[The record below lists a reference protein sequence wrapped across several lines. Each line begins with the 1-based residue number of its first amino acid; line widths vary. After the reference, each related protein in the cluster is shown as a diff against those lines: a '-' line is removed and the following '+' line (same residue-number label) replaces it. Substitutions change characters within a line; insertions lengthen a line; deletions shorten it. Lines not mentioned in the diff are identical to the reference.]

1 MLPNDNIFV
10 NLTKIQTFG
19 LNFVELRLTRKYCDI
34 EVIKDEVVIS
44 SLNIVTMTK
53 NPWWFRIQLNAIAHL
68 IKNGN
73 CERFQSN
80 SFYCGLCNR
89 LHTKVQGTYGLK
101 ILFISE
107 KYDDIFFILGECID
121 QLYSYFNIIV
131 NKLGRNE
138 FKKLF
143 HKLFLFMNN
152 KNILLDICNI
162 IGKFYFLSNL

>member
-1 MLPNDNIFV
+1 MLSNDNIFV
-10 NLTKIQTFG
+10 NLTKIQTKG

-44 SLNIVTMTK
+44 SLNIVTITK

-89 LHTKVQGTYGLK
+89 HHTKVQGTYGLK
-101 ILFISE
+101 IFISE
-107 KYDDIFFILGECID
+107 KCDNFIVLGECVN
-121 QLYSYFNIIV
+121 QLYSYFNVVV
-131 NKLGRNE
+131 NKLGKNE

-143 HKLFLFMNN
+143 YKLFLFINN
-152 KNILLDICNI
+152 ENILLDICYI
-162 IGKFYFLSNL
+162 IGRFYILLNL